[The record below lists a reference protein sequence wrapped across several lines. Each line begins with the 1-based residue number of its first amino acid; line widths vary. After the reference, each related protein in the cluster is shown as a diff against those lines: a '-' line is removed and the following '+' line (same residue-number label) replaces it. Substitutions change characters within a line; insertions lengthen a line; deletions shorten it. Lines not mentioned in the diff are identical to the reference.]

1 MLAENARAYVKWV
14 THFRI
19 DECQVVPRC
28 LKEECRNVIFDL
40 LFVAIKEMS
49 AIMPMRFRETHMTYF
64 WTQKLKERHSIKVEE
79 IIISFYAFLRAGD
92 CVKMAE
98 ERTH

>member
-1 MLAENARAYVKWV
+1 MPQRGMSKRN
-14 THFRI
+14 FRFAFRGHKGNER
-19 DECQVVPRC
+19 DYA
-28 LKEECRNVIFDL
+28 D
-40 LFVAIKEMS
+40 AIS
-49 AIMPMRFRETHMTYF
+49 RDTHMTYF